1 MDNDIPLN
9 ERVCLYCGDPIVG
22 RSDKKFCDDQ
32 CRNTYNNKVNRI
44 HELTIIETNKILRKN
59 RSILSRLSPAG
70 KTTIPRTYLELGGF
84 DFDHFT
90 KLFRSKNGNTY
101 YIVYDHGYMP
111 ISVDK
116 ILIVSNEEDMQ

>member
-1 MDNDIPLN
+1 MDNYSPFDD
-9 ERVCLYCGDPIVG
+9 RVCLDCGEPIRG

-32 CRNTYNNKVNRI
+32 CRNSYNNKVNRI
-44 HELTIIETNKILRKN
+44 HELTILKTNKILRKN

-70 KTTIPRTYLELGGF
+70 KTIIPRKYLELSGF

-90 KLFRSKNGNTY
+90 KLYRSKNGNTY

-111 ISVDK
+111 ISADK
-116 ILIVSNEEDMQ
+116 IIIASNEEDMQ